1 MLTPHNL
8 YLLDDLRRGRS
19 LSFLIPRIIL
29 SLVKL
34 KIPGGWMGHGL
45 NVGEVGPVD
54 VGEMEDGMFF
64 SQNTQ

>member
-1 MLTPHNL
+1 
-8 YLLDDLRRGRS
+8 
-19 LSFLIPRIIL
+19 
-29 SLVKL
+29 
-34 KIPGGWMGHGL
+34 MGHGL